1 MHAIGAILNWFGDTC
16 AFIMAPLWNY
26 SDRMQ
31 KVSRFLIRCFAIMML
46 IGILVW
52 LSQRPVFTLRQV
64 VIEPSAGQTTENR
77 IERNPNQR
85 SIQRIRRQ

>member
-64 VIEPSAGQTTENR
+64 VIEPIAGQTLNT
-77 IERNPNQR
+77 
-85 SIQRIRRQ
+85 SISPL